1 MSQAGM
7 TPDARPGR
15 LPAWER
21 LLSPA
26 GRRLV
31 VGPVRDVEL
40 DEAVVVDGCLPA
52 LGGAVV
58 FDAWP
63 LAKSGYRLRAVQL
76 DGESATPYLV
86 GAATLRIPA
95 PSDGQLERLVGLPA
109 PPMPGGELE
118 RLACACVGV
127 SADTAYRALSAGWQ
141 TVDALKRATKAAFG
155 VCQGRRCIP
164 WLAARA
170 ELAGDDPLANVTPRP
185 PLIPVPASI
194 LAAFAPAR
202 AAGAREGQAGI

>member
-1 MSQAGM
+1 MSQAGE

-21 LLSPA
+21 LLPPA
-26 GRRLV
+26 GRRLG
-31 VGPVRDVEL
+31 VGPVRNVEL
-40 DEAVVVDGCLPA
+40 EEAVVVDGGLPA

-63 LAKSGYRLRAVQL
+63 LAEGGYRLRAARL
-76 DGESATPYLV
+76 DGERATPYLV
-86 GAATLRIPA
+86 RAVTLRIPA
-95 PSDGQLERLVGLPA
+95 PSDGQLERLIGLPA
-109 PPMPGGELE
+109 AHSPGGELE

-170 ELAGDDPLANVTPRP
+170 ELAGDDPLAGVTPRP

-194 LAAFAPAR
+194 LAAFVAPR
-202 AAGAREGQAGI
+202 AAGVRQGQAPT